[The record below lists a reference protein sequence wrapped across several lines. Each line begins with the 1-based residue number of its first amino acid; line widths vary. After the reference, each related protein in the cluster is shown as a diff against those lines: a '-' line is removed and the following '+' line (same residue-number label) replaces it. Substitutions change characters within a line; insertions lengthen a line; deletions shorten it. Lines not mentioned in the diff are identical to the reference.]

1 MSVLR
6 PASARAGR
14 RIAATTAASA
24 LALTG
29 LAATTALAPT
39 ASATPS
45 FTWTRYGGPDR
56 FSTAAAIATAAYPSG
71 APAVVLASGIKFPDA
86 LSGAYL
92 AGSVTAPILLT
103 TPATLPTAT
112 ATAITTL
119 APAKVYILGSA
130 GSVSDTVAAQVAAI
144 TLPGG
149 AHPDIVRLAGDDR
162 FATSAAIVTSLP
174 ADNIGVIDGKK
185 TALLASGLNFPD
197 ALAASAAAARTKL
210 PLLLTLP
217 TALPTPTENAL
228 TSLGIQQVVVLG
240 GTPSVGDAVTAR
252 LATLGITTQRLSG
265 PDRFATAATIAE
277 WSVTTAGIGT
287 TSVAVARGDNA
298 GGGVDALGLAAL
310 AGVRNEPILLSPGP
324 IGNAPTPTLTWLD
337 THATTLTRGDIAGS
351 VNSVTATQAR
361 QMLAAAGGPAL
372 DVNQFTN
379 VTIRTNGQIS
389 RAPALPVAVSDN
401 GRYSVIRSFADLAS
415 GALDD
420 NGSWWIR
427 DVVVNRTAPVLRGS
441 SVTAVPWTVPAELR
455 YQLVETD
462 AALVGTDTNGR
473 VDVYRID
480 LTTGAATL
488 VSATTT
494 GSAGNADSTLGY
506 SGKSQ
511 ISRDGRYASFSS
523 TASNLVAADPNGAI
537 SDLFVRDL
545 VAGTTTRVAAC
556 STAGDLSDIP
566 CDSVIAGNGSAVA
579 FVDYVDLLNDNA
591 SPVRR
596 WDRVAGTLAPVS
608 VRSGGT
614 PVTGYEMS
622 IDTSGTKIVFSE
634 CEDAI
639 DPADSNADCDIFLWT
654 SGVAVPTRVSATP
667 SGTSAQF
674 LSEPAI
680 SGDGTT
686 VAWSASVSTSAA
698 PRPLTQVIVRTLSS
712 PAAKVASLNAAGRL
726 GSPDKDP
733 EGEFG
738 SGSALLNAT
747 GSYLLFATSSPDIAG
762 WTGTTSNAPNSVL
775 RRLS

>member
-379 VTIRTNGQIS
+379 VTIRTNGQPS
-389 RAPALPVAVSDN
+389 KMFALPVAVSDD
-401 GRYSVIRSFADLAS
+401 GRYAVINSFADLIS
-415 GALDD
+415 GADD
-420 NGSWWIR
+420 EAGSWWVR
-427 DVVVNRTAPVLRGS
+427 DVVLNRTAPVLRGS

-462 AALVGTDTNGR
+462 AALVGTDTNGTT
-473 VDVYRID
+473 DVYRID

-488 VSATTT
+488 VSATLAGT
-494 GSAGNADSTLGY
+494 AGNGASTLGLTRDGAL
-506 SGKSQ
+506 SA
-511 ISRDGRYASFSS
+511 DGRYAVFSS
-523 TASNLVAADPNGAI
+523 TSTNLQTVNADPDGPI

-545 VAGTTTRVAAC
+545 VGGGTRWLGQCGSSGADMQTV
-556 STAGDLSDIP
+556 P
-566 CDSVIAGNGSAVA
+566 CQARMSGNGSAVA
-579 FVDYVDLLNDNA
+579 FISYADVRSPGA
-591 SPVRR
+591 PSPVRR
-596 WDRVAGTLAPVS
+596 WERSTGTVTLLTHAA
-608 VRSGGT
+608 
-614 PVTGYEMS
+614 VTGTGVD
-622 IDTSGTKIVFSE
+622 IDASGDTIVYSR
-634 CEDAI
+634 CG
-639 DPADSNADCDIFLWT
+639 DPFDPDNVDCDVFLW
-654 SGVAVPTRVSATP
+654 AKDAPTPTKVNAAP
-667 SGTSAQF
+667 SGTVTVEAGEPSISA
-674 LSEPAI
+674 
-680 SGDGTT
+680 DGST
-686 VAWSASVSTSAA
+686 VAWSATVTSGSSF
-698 PRPLTQVIVRTLSS
+698 PLTQVIAR
-712 PAAKVASLNAAGRL
+712 PAAGGAPRVVSLNAAGRP
-726 GSPDKDP
+726 GAWDGDEESN
-733 EGEFG
+733 FG
-738 SGSALLNAT
+738 SGAPVLNAG
-747 GSYLLFATSSPDIAG
+747 GSVLLFLTSSPDIAG
-762 WTGTTSNAPNSVL
+762 WKGDGYNEPVVIL